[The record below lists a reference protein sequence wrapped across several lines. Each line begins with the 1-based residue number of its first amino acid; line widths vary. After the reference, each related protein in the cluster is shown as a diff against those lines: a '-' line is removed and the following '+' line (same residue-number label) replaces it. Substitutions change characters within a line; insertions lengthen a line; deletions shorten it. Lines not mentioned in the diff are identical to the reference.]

1 MEVKDK
7 EKPKRQDLITEVAY
21 EIINLGKEISAET
34 IMNSLEDKQT
44 PKSTKMK
51 ILMLLNIPAYGDV
64 DKIIKF
70 PEVKKK
76 IQEESAKLEDEF
88 KKTIKTEEFETYLLK
103 KYLEQIEDLL
113 VGENLEKEEKR
124 SGVKEKSIPF
134 TYSKKFDVKETVKS
148 FIKQEYKFY
157 SKLNKDN
164 KKANIVFLLDFSSS
178 MKGEKIEDLKKFM
191 VYFFFKE
198 EKKIKNIYLFNVD
211 VKKVKSLPEILKES
225 PKGATNLAK
234 AIKIAAEENQDS
246 IIYLITDNVPT
257 MGEERDLMKAI
268 EELKAKN
275 NKLIIIL
282 LKPEK
287 KSIELAQKMSDKVL
301 VLEGNYFRELVDFIK

>member
-1 MEVKDK
+1 M
-7 EKPKRQDLITEVAY
+7 
-21 EIINLGKEISAET
+21 NLGKEITAET
-34 IMNSLEDKQT
+34 IMNSLEDQKV

-51 ILMLLNIPAYGDV
+51 ILMLMNIPAKGNI

-70 PEVKKK
+70 PEIKKK
-76 IQEESAKLEDEF
+76 IQEESAKLEEEINN
-88 KKTIKTEEFETYLLK
+88 TIKEEEFDTLLLK
-103 KYLEQIEDLL
+103 KYLEKIEDLL
-113 VGENLEKEEKR
+113 IGENIEKEIKKE
-124 SGVKEKSIPF
+124 GIKEKSIPF

-164 KKANIVFLLDFSSS
+164 KKANLVFALDFSSS

-191 VYFFFKE
+191 TFFFLKE
-198 EKKIKNIYLFNVD
+198 KKKIKNIYLFNKD
-211 VKKVKSLPEILKES
+211 VKKANNLFEILKEK
-225 PKGATNLAK
+225 PTGETNIEKVLREIEK
-234 AIKIAAEENQDS
+234 ENSDS
-246 IIYLITDNVPT
+246 IIYLITDNMPT
-257 MGEERDLMKAI
+257 IGQEKDILKAI

-287 KSIELAQKMSDKVL
+287 KSIELAQKMTDKVL
-301 VLEGNYFRELVDFIK
+301 VLEGNYFRELIDFVK

>member
-1 MEVKDK
+1 
-7 EKPKRQDLITEVAY
+7 
-21 EIINLGKEISAET
+21 
-34 IMNSLEDKQT
+34 MNSLEDKQT

-76 IQEESAKLEDEF
+76 IQEESAKLEEEF

-134 TYSKKFDVKETVKS
+134 TYSKKFDVRETVKS

-198 EKKIKNIYLFNVD
+198 EKKIRNIYLFNVD
-211 VKKVKSLPEILKES
+211 VKKVKNLLDILKES

-234 AIKIAAEENQDS
+234 AIKVVAEENQDS
-246 IIYLITDNVPT
+246 IVYLITDNVPT